1 MLRHSGRP
9 LGAQAC
15 HPPASKYIQ
24 DAEGVPPQAGTV
36 IGHACLQT
44 LPTTSTMGHI
54 SAKCSVW
61 PTRGTGRA
69 QNPFT
74 FNIIEVLP
82 IVLAFLTQNKTDG
95 NYKH

>member
-1 MLRHSGRP
+1 
-9 LGAQAC
+9 
-15 HPPASKYIQ
+15 
-24 DAEGVPPQAGTV
+24 
-36 IGHACLQT
+36 
-44 LPTTSTMGHI
+44 MGHI
-54 SAKCSVW
+54 SAKRSVW

-82 IVLAFLTQNKTDG
+82 IALAFLTQNKTDG

>member
-1 MLRHSGRP
+1 
-9 LGAQAC
+9 
-15 HPPASKYIQ
+15 
-24 DAEGVPPQAGTV
+24 
-36 IGHACLQT
+36 
-44 LPTTSTMGHI
+44 MGHI
-54 SAKCSVW
+54 SAKRSVW

-82 IVLAFLTQNKTDG
+82 IALAFLTHNKTDG

>member
-9 LGAQAC
+9 LRAQAC
-15 HPPASKYIQ
+15 HLPALQYIQ

-54 SAKCSVW
+54 SAKRSVW

-74 FNIIEVLP
+74 FNIIEGLP
-82 IVLAFLTQNKTDG
+82 IALAFLTHNKTDG